1 MFVYDCLLRTSTVFI
16 TMPATSK
23 SLFTSKVS
31 HCKDSRSLIDP
42 IEYAVAGTTQ
52 TSSDIISSTFAN
64 VLSLIETLYSSNA
77 ANKTYEN
84 IPNSYT
90 QYTTLLTAVQ
100 DEIANNTNEEIAVL
114 LRIAEDTLQAAINLY
129 TLYGENVLLQ
139 VDKSTLES
147 QVQDL
152 INAVNVDD
160 VSTTTNT
167 SSLALT
173 QTFKLANVFNYY
185 IMIYGMPVAGEGFN
199 PVKVAYLVDIL
210 TANGIDPYA

>member
-1 MFVYDCLLRTSTVFI
+1 MSS
-16 TMPATSK
+16 TSK

-31 HCKDSRSLIDP
+31 HSKDSRSLIDP
-42 IEYAVAGTTQ
+42 IEYAVTGVTQ
-52 TSSDIISSTFAN
+52 SSSDIISSTFAN

-84 IPNSYT
+84 IPNSYN
-90 QYTTLLTAVQ
+90 QYAVLLTAVQ

-114 LRIAEDTLQAAINLY
+114 LRIAEDTLQSAINLY

-152 INAVNVDD
+152 IDAVNVEE
-160 VSTTTNT
+160 VSTTNNT
-167 SSLALT
+167 SSLTLT

-185 IMIYGMPVAGEGFN
+185 IMIYGMPESGEGFN
-199 PVKVAYLVDIL
+199 AVKVAYLVDIL
-210 TANGIDPYA
+210 SANGIDPYA

>member
-1 MFVYDCLLRTSTVFI
+1 
-16 TMPATSK
+16 MPSTSK

-31 HCKDSRSLIDP
+31 HSKDSRSLIDP
-42 IEYAVAGTTQ
+42 IEYAVTGVTQ
-52 TSSDIISSTFAN
+52 ASSDIITSTFAN
-64 VLSLIETLYSSNA
+64 ILSLIETLYSSNA

-90 QYTTLLTAVQ
+90 QYATLLTAVQ
-100 DEIANNTNEEIAVL
+100 EEIATNTNQEIAVL
-114 LRIAEDTLQAAINLY
+114 LRIAEDTLQASINLY

-139 VDKSTLES
+139 VDKSTLET

-152 INAVNVDD
+152 INAVNVEE
-160 VSTTTNT
+160 VSTATNT

-185 IMIYGMPVAGEGFN
+185 IMIYGMPVTGEGFD

-210 TANGIDPYA
+210 SANGIDPYA

>member
-1 MFVYDCLLRTSTVFI
+1 MFVYDCLLRTSTVFV

-42 IEYAVAGTTQ
+42 IEYAVTGTTQ

-77 ANKTYEN
+77 ANKAYEN
-84 IPNSYT
+84 ISNSYT

-114 LRIAEDTLQAAINLY
+114 LRIAEDTLQASINLY

-152 INAVNVDD
+152 INAVNVDE

>member
-1 MFVYDCLLRTSTVFI
+1 
-16 TMPATSK
+16 MPATSK

-42 IEYAVAGTTQ
+42 IEYAVTGVTQ
-52 TSSDIISSTFAN
+52 ASSDIISSTFAN
-64 VLSLIETLYSSNA
+64 ILSLIETLYSSNA

-90 QYTTLLTAVQ
+90 QYATLLTSVQ
-100 DEIANNTNEEIAVL
+100 DEIATNTNEEIAVL
-114 LRIAEDTLQAAINLY
+114 LRIAEDTLQASINLY

-139 VDKSTLES
+139 VDKSTLET

-152 INAVNVDD
+152 INAVNVEE
-160 VSTTTNT
+160 VSTSTNT
-167 SSLALT
+167 SSLTLT

-185 IMIYGMPVAGEGFN
+185 IMIYGMPVTGEGFN

-210 TANGIDPYA
+210 SANGIDPYA

>member
-1 MFVYDCLLRTSTVFI
+1 
-16 TMPATSK
+16 MPATSK